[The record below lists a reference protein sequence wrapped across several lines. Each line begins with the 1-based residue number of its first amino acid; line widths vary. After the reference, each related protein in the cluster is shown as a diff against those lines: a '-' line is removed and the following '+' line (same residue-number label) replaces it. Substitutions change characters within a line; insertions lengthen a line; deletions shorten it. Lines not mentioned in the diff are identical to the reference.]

1 MVMLLIVINVALV
14 CMYLPLV
21 LLCLYQESVLI
32 SFLVPVIVMVI
43 ITYWSIPDLLLIK
56 RIL

>member
-1 MVMLLIVINVALV
+1 MLLIVINVALV